1 MKSPCYNC
9 KYKIT
14 CGSPREG
21 HECKGRETKGRNKN
35 ERLSAANTVAR
46 LDQKSKRR

>member
-9 KYKIT
+9 KYKQN

-21 HECKGRETKGRNKN
+21 HDCKGKEIKRKRKWRMNEVKN
-35 ERLSAANTVAR
+35 NAYRF
-46 LDQKSKRR
+46 